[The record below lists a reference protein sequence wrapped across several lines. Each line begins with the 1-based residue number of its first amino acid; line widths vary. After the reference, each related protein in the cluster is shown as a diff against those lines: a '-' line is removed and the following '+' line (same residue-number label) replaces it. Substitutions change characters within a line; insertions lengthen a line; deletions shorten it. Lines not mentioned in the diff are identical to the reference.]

1 MARLDLQKEAY
12 GKEDGV
18 PPRLFEVYD
27 EQREGLMALREVYG
41 PVVTPDQLAEA
52 AVLA

>member
-1 MARLDLQKEAY
+1 VARLDLQRDAY
-12 GKEDGV
+12 GKGGGV

-27 EQREGLMALREVYG
+27 EQRVGLMALRKVYG
-41 PVVTPDQLAEA
+41 AVVTPDQLAEA